1 MLWEVPK
8 SELWEMSKSDGAG
21 CHKDVSMAT
30 GLLTG
35 IVVNVTGSVSVWHH
49 GVNIPSCAQ
58 PAFTYNMAQPA
69 LSDTTVISF

>member
-35 IVVNVTGSVSVWHH
+35 IVVNVAGSVF
-49 GVNIPSCAQ
+49 GL
-58 PAFTYNMAQPA
+58 T
-69 LSDTTVISF
+69 